1 MRTSQSH
8 PLLIDS
14 VPIPG
19 GGILGMTIAPGKKGA
34 SVMGDDWD
42 RDLFTDIAAIKAW
55 GATLV
60 ISLIENHEFDSL
72 SIQGLP
78 TELKNSELQW
88 LHLPIK
94 DVSVPNAQFEKQWS
108 ESVASIYRCLDQGEK
123 VLVHCRGGLG
133 RTGLIVARLL
143 MAYGAS
149 ADEAIKQVR
158 AARKGAIETK
168 EQEAY
173 VQSLPVG
180 IHQIITTEERFKG
193 CLLAGA
199 VGDALGA
206 PVEFMKRQAIIEQF
220 GEDGIKDFAP
230 AYGRKGAIT
239 DDTQMT
245 LFTAEG
251 LLQSWSH
258 NEDALICVSRAYL
271 HWLKT
276 QGISHPLIHKQH
288 STDAGTFV
296 NHPDLNHRRAPGNTC
311 LSALQSMQ
319 QLSELAANNSKGCGG
334 VMRVAPVALFH
345 YSQPY
350 TAETLENVFHAGGQM
365 AAITHGHLTSTWSS
379 AVLAV
384 LIYCLLHGQRLDDSL
399 QTAKTLLV
407 QKPDHEETL
416 EALEMAIALAHSDN
430 SPSGA
435 IRQLGEGWI
444 AEEALA
450 ISVYTVLKTNSLE
463 EALIMAVNHDG
474 DSDSTGAIAGNLAG
488 IIYGAGAIPH
498 RWLSD
503 LELQEVIAATADKL
517 LQYRDMK

>member
-1 MRTSQSH
+1 M
-8 PLLIDS
+8 
-14 VPIPG
+14 
-19 GGILGMTIAPGKKGA
+19 
-34 SVMGDDWD
+34 
-42 RDLFTDIAAIKAW
+42 
-55 GATLV
+55 
-60 ISLIENHEFDSL
+60 
-72 SIQGLP
+72 
-78 TELKNSELQW
+78 
-88 LHLPIK
+88 HLPIK
-94 DVSVPNAQFEKQWS
+94 DVSVPNVLFEQQWR
-108 ESVASIYRCLDQGEK
+108 ESVASIYRCLDRGEK

-133 RTGLIVARLL
+133 RTGIVAARLL

-149 ADEAIKQVR
+149 AGEAIKQVR
-158 AARKGAIETK
+158 AVRKGAIETK

-206 PVEFMKRQAIIEQF
+206 PVEFMKYQTIIEQF
-220 GEDGIKDFAP
+220 GPDGIKEFVP

-258 NEDALICVSRAYL
+258 NENALTCVSRAYL

-276 QGISHPLIHKQH
+276 QGVSHPLIQKQLPA
-288 STDAGTFV
+288 DDGAFV

-319 QLSELAANNSKGCGG
+319 QLDELATNNSKGCGG
-334 VMRVAPVALFH
+334 VMRVAPVGLF
-345 YSQPY
+345 YYPLPY
-350 TAETLENVFHAGGQM
+350 TTETLEKVFHTGGQL
-365 AAITHGHLTSTWSS
+365 AAITHGHPTSTWSS

-384 LIYCLLHGQRLDDSL
+384 LIYCLLHGRTLPEALQDAKSL
-399 QTAKTLLV
+399 LIKQ
-407 QKPDHEETL
+407 PDHKETL
-416 EALEMAIALAHSDN
+416 MALELAIALAQSGN
-430 SPSGA
+430 RPEGA
-435 IRQLGEGWI
+435 IQQLGEGWI

-450 ISVYTVLKTNSLE
+450 IAAYAVLKTETLE
-463 EALIMAVNHDG
+463 DALVMAVNHSG

-488 IIYGAGAIPH
+488 IIYGARSIPDK
-498 RWLSD
+498 WLLE
-503 LELQEVIAATADKL
+503 LELQKELSGMADQL
-517 LQYRDMK
+517 LHYRD